1 MKKITLVLL
10 VVLAAT
16 FAFVGCKTIK
26 TKDSSNNQT
35 SASNQTVASDSQTES
50 DQSTPDSTTQP
61 EPQMFTV
68 TVVGGEGGGSY
79 EEGTEVTVTAT
90 VPEGKT
96 FVKWTAAETDVSTDN
111 PYTFTVVADTTLTA
125 VFKDVKYTITVAG
138 GEGGGEYVYGAEVT
152 VTATVPEGKTFVKWM
167 NGEEDVS
174 TDNPYV
180 FTVTADMT
188 LTAVFENDARYFA
201 ASENYTFTN
210 EEEKSYKKLRFDYK
224 ITSAEGT
231 YFQVVILNSAWS
243 AGYGYIKFDSTGAI
257 ENGNGVTCLERD
269 DGFVSVTIDLTQAVV
284 FGESVPEG
292 VCVFYLRGDWS
303 DASGYIENVSFSRI
317 FESMTVTAP
326 TKTNYLFGDQL
337 DLTGATVTLNYD
349 DGYTAEVEVT
359 AGMITGF
366 DATTAGEQTVTV
378 TYAGLSA
385 TFTVTVSV
393 PSGTDPYADDCY

>member
-111 PYTFTVVADTTLTA
+111 PYTFTVTEDMTLNA
-125 VFKDVKYTITVAG
+125 VFEDVKYTITVVG

-180 FTVTADMT
+180 FTATADMT

-257 ENGNGVTCLERD
+257 ENGNGL
-269 DGFVSVTIDLTQAVV
+269 FI
-284 FGESVPEG
+284 
-292 VCVFYLRGDWS
+292 
-303 DASGYIENVSFSRI
+303 
-317 FESMTVTAP
+317 
-326 TKTNYLFGDQL
+326 NY
-337 DLTGATVTLNYD
+337 
-349 DGYTAEVEVT
+349 
-359 AGMITGF
+359 
-366 DATTAGEQTVTV
+366 
-378 TYAGLSA
+378 
-385 TFTVTVSV
+385 
-393 PSGTDPYADDCY
+393 